1 MNLALFDF
9 DGTITTKD
17 SLVDFI
23 QFAVGKP
30 SYYAGLTK
38 LSPMLTAYTLKLI
51 PNDIAKERLIGHFFG
66 EWESEKFQQLAE
78 QYSFEKIDTIVRPE
92 AMERVQW
99 HQGQGDHVV
108 IVSASM
114 ECWLTGWCKKKN
126 IELISTQLETIDGR
140 LTGRFATKNCYG
152 VEKANRV
159 KEIYNL
165 EEYDHIYAYGDSR
178 GDREL
183 LALANESFYKPFRA
197 RKT

>member
-1 MNLALFDF
+1 MKLALFDF

-30 SYYAGLTK
+30 GYYAGLTK

-92 AMERVQW
+92 AMERVRW
-99 HQGQGDHVV
+99 HQEQGDHVV

-197 RKT
+197 RKS

>member
-92 AMERVQW
+92 AMERVRW
-99 HQGQGDHVV
+99 HQEQGDHVV

>member
-1 MNLALFDF
+1 
-9 DGTITTKD
+9 
-17 SLVDFI
+17 
-23 QFAVGKP
+23 
-30 SYYAGLTK
+30 
-38 LSPMLTAYTLKLI
+38 MLTAYTLKLI
-51 PNDIAKERLIGHFFG
+51 PNDIAKERLIGHFFR

-92 AMERVQW
+92 AMERVRW
-99 HQGQGDHVV
+99 HQEQGDHVV

-197 RKT
+197 RKS

>member
-1 MNLALFDF
+1 MKLALFDF

-92 AMERVQW
+92 AMERVRW

-197 RKT
+197 RKS